1 MCVCVLAI
9 FFFFFPAGS
18 PMGFPPPPS
27 IYGDGHFPRH
37 TILAWRSRENG
48 CMAFEGSI
56 WLLQWKNPGVWG
68 AWEDFLLLA
77 GE

>member
-1 MCVCVLAI
+1 MCVCFNHI
-9 FFFFFPAGS
+9 FFFLADS

-37 TILAWRSRENG
+37 TILACRSRENG
-48 CMAFEGSI
+48 CTAFEGSI
-56 WLLQWKNPGVWG
+56 WLLQWKNLGVWG